1 MRPLIQACL
10 AATFGT
16 VLLTGMGFAQSNGKY
31 ELLNES
37 QIVRQLSGGTTQPA
51 PPTLGGNILQVPN
64 MEVGKES
71 VEVVIRDYGLIKTLP
86 SVVLGRL
93 VFKTNSSEL
102 STHSAQSLN
111 KLASAL
117 KLMLRSFPNEVFL
130 IEGHTDFPGTS
141 DLNEQISL
149 SRAQAVNDYLLGIAG
164 IPSPNLVYY
173 GYGRSQLVVK
183 TEKAEVTNRR
193 VEIRRLT
200 PLLSFLPARISG
212 VISKCD
218 PTSQFTKW
226 RLDISDFVK
235 RSDRSL
241 LKNAVFSLRLIRSH
255 ELIAVNDGV
264 SSYSLFFRDVLKG
277 CALYEALEDALLKA
291 NVDLDKSVALSVKG
305 SVIRLE
311 NK

>member
-1 MRPLIQACL
+1 MRPLVQACI

-51 PPTLGGNILQVPN
+51 PPASGGNIPQVPN
-64 MEVGKES
+64 MGAGKGS
-71 VEVVIRDYGLIKTLP
+71 VEVIIRDYGLIKPLP

-102 STHSAQSLN
+102 STQSAQSLN

-117 KLMLRSFPNEVFL
+117 KLMLRSSPNEIFL

-141 DLNEQISL
+141 ELNEQISL
-149 SRAQAVNDYLLGIAG
+149 SRAQSVNDYLVGVG
-164 IPSPNLVYY
+164 DIPSRNLVYY

-183 TEKAEVTNRR
+183 TEKAEASNRR

-200 PLLSFLPARISG
+200 PLLSFSPLRIPS
-212 VISKCD
+212 VRSKCD
-218 PTSQFTKW
+218 PTSQFAKW
-226 RLDISDFVK
+226 RLDISGFGK

-241 LKNAVFSLRLIRSH
+241 LKDAVFGLRIIRSH
-255 ELIAVNDGV
+255 DLIAENDGV
-264 SSYSLFFRDVLKG
+264 SSYSLSFQDVLKG
-277 CALYEALEDALLKA
+277 CALYEAIEDALLKA
-291 NVDLDKSVALSVKG
+291 NVDLDKSVALSIKG
-305 SVIRLE
+305 SVIRLD